1 MAHKLDIF
9 KVLAS
14 LDKKDYTL
22 YDSLS
27 DEEKKG
33 FTAFLTNKWMASVD
47 GSNELQHYYLAS
59 TNHYSN
65 KHLFD
70 IGRHPKLQY
79 LSLVASSP
87 GIGKQHHTWI
97 KAKKKETTR
106 SKQDIKRILTDMYPL
121 YKEEDIEV
129 LSNFVT
135 KQELTKYAKDSGS

>member
-9 KVLAS
+9 KVLSA
-14 LDKKDYTL
+14 LDNKDYIF

-27 DEEKKG
+27 DLEKKG
-33 FTAFLTNKWMASVD
+33 FTAFLTNKWMASVE
-47 GSNELQHYYLAS
+47 GSTELQHYYLAS

-70 IGRHPKLQY
+70 INKHPKLQY

-87 GIGKQHHTWI
+87 GIGKQRHVWI
-97 KAKKKETTR
+97 KSKKKEISK
-106 SKQDIKRILTDMYPL
+106 SKQNIKKILTDMYPT

-129 LSNFVT
+129 LSTMVT
-135 KQELTKYAKDSGS
+135 KRELSKYAKDSGN